1 MNNVSFGK
9 AKVFVNPGMYVK
21 NAKPSEIAEAINIGV
36 KQASKELGIK
46 ITHPN
51 ASQMTG
57 KLLREANPDSF
68 SKTTQT
74 LTEEGIKKFDK
85 LYGSQIG
92 VTSKSKMSELIA
104 GVKSF
109 AIKIADPT
117 DGALTYSFK
126 YMG

>member
-1 MNNVSFGK
+1 MDNISFGK

-21 NAKPSEIAEAINIGV
+21 NAKSSEIAEAINIGV
-36 KQASKELGIK
+36 KQAGKELGVKIK
-46 ITHPN
+46 HPN
-51 ASQMTG
+51 ATQMTG

-68 SKTTQT
+68 HKTTQT
-74 LTEEGIKKFDK
+74 LTDAGKKGFNK
-85 LYGSQIG
+85 LYGSQMG
-92 VTSKSKMSELIA
+92 VTTNSKMSELIA

-109 AIKIADPT
+109 AMKIADPS